1 MLIDKYIEI
10 LEQLVEIPSISS
22 LDAYKENVVESASF
36 VKGLFENLGLEAS
49 VASVD
54 NGQPAVLAKTEVDPG
69 RKTVLLYA
77 HHDVQPVGD
86 EEAWNTDPFNPE
98 IINGRLYGRGSG
110 DDKAGVL
117 LHYAVVEELLSS
129 LPVNIKIFIEGEEE
143 IGSPTM
149 EAFVIENRDELDAD
163 VIVIADSGNVKIG
176 VPTVTTTRRG
186 LVDGIIEVDIKSHN
200 DVRGK
205 TNVYAGGDII
215 KDKLLTE
222 GILNFVL
229 KNISSLIII
238 KLQ

>member
-86 EEAWNTDPFNPE
+86 
-98 IINGRLYGRGSG
+98 
-110 DDKAGVL
+110 
-117 LHYAVVEELLSS
+117 
-129 LPVNIKIFIEGEEE
+129 
-143 IGSPTM
+143 
-149 EAFVIENRDELDAD
+149 
-163 VIVIADSGNVKIG
+163 
-176 VPTVTTTRRG
+176 
-186 LVDGIIEVDIKSHN
+186 
-200 DVRGK
+200 
-205 TNVYAGGDII
+205 
-215 KDKLLTE
+215 
-222 GILNFVL
+222 
-229 KNISSLIII
+229 
-238 KLQ
+238 